1 MTSSADFERPTKC
14 TRCGEELIASVWS
27 AAVSIEETRN
37 FWCCSKCGNMFE
49 TIDQSPTE
57 ELLSTEL
64 IEKFLPAL
72 LVA

>member
-1 MTSSADFERPTKC
+1 
-14 TRCGEELIASVWS
+14 
-27 AAVSIEETRN
+27 
-37 FWCCSKCGNMFE
+37 MFE
-49 TIDQSPTE
+49 TIDPSPTE